1 MNGLIVRLLNNDNNC
16 FLKQY
21 CKLYMSCTDTRNKLR
36 YGLFVLDNM
45 TPGYSVQLST
55 TACATCNSRGDTIKK
70 STVVIK

>member
-1 MNGLIVRLLNNDNNC
+1 
-16 FLKQY
+16 
-21 CKLYMSCTDTRNKLR
+21 MSCTDTRNKLR